1 MNVFGEIMAK
11 CADILLGYGLP
22 GVIIIVLLLAVRKL
36 YNRNCTLQDARV
48 IDAQTQT
55 TALNANT
62 NALNRITDALRSARP
77 SQ

>member
-1 MNVFGEIMAK
+1 MIADIAKK

-22 GVIIIVLLLAVRKL
+22 GVCIIVLLIAVRKL

-48 IDAQTQT
+48 TDAQTQT

-77 SQ
+77 N